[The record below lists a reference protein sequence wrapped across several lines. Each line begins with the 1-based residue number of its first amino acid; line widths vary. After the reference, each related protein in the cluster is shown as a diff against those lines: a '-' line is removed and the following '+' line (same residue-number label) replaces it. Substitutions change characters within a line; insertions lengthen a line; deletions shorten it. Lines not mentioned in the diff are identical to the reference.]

1 VKTNNY
7 LFALLSG
14 VLLINA
20 TPLLAETKP
29 VTASASAATNQTST
43 PSNAATSAIQAQVSR
58 SAFTSNMMNREPV
71 DQLST
76 AQTGQVINYFSELRG
91 LQGHV
96 ITHRWEHNGQFKL
109 GMQFPVNGQRWRV
122 HSSKTLHS
130 NTAGTWTVSVVND
143 DGSVLK
149 KDTLTVTRGTGT
161 GVGTNNTT
169 DKAKSPE
176 KPKLTTTQPNLT
188 KTVRNDQPETKTT
201 TPQEQPTKQSE
212 TTPTKPVKPL
222 MPDLPEVQPPTLSAP
237 AKPVDTKPA
246 STPKKQEPTP
256 EAQPQATQ
264 NTEEKPATNQDR
276 KPIWEVLPQ

>member
-1 VKTNNY
+1 MKTNNY

-29 VTASASAATNQTST
+29 VTASAATNQTST
-43 PSNAATSAIQAQVSR
+43 PGNVATSAIQAQVSR

-76 AQTGQVINYFSELRG
+76 AQTGQTINYFSELKG

-96 ITHRWEHNGQFKL
+96 ITHHWEHNGQFKL

-122 HSSKTLHS
+122 HSSKTLHN

-161 GVGTNNTT
+161 GVGTNSTT
-169 DKAKSPE
+169 DKAKSTEQP
-176 KPKLTTTQPNLT
+176 KPTATQLNPTKTTQ
-188 KTVRNDQPETKTT
+188 NDQPTPKVT
-201 TPQEQPTKQSE
+201 TPQKQPEKQSE
-212 TTPTKPVKPL
+212 PTPTKPVKPL
-222 MPDLPEVQPPTLSAP
+222 MPDLPEVQPPTLSTP
-237 AKPVDTKPA
+237 A
-246 STPKKQEPTP
+246 
-256 EAQPQATQ
+256 
-264 NTEEKPATNQDR
+264 KPATNPER